1 MGKLAVTPQ
10 DRKVTMKKII
20 VIAILL
26 MALLAINSTLP
37 SASAEGSQSSVTLSG
52 ATLCGEAVTMSVMA
66 SGLEPSVG
74 FSLEDL
80 DDQWASWGIGGVG
93 FDTDSEGGFTG
104 QVKLVATGATENP
117 STLRVEVFIDDSSA
131 NVNWRSDPITV
142 SVANCNAPP
151 TTQPPTT
158 EPPTTQPPTTEPPTT
173 QPPTT
178 EPPTTQ
184 PPTTEP
190 PTTQP
195 PTTEPPT
202 IKKSSKPKTALMTT
216 L

>member
-1 MGKLAVTPQ
+1 
-10 DRKVTMKKII
+10 MKKII

-104 QVKLVATGATENP
+104 SVKLVDVGGIVPTPTRLVL
-117 STLRVEVFIDDSSA
+117 SVFTDDPDA
-131 NVNWRSDPITV
+131 NDPWVSEDITV
-142 SVANCNAPP
+142 SVANCNA
-151 TTQPPTT
+151 
-158 EPPTTQPPTTEPPTT
+158 PPTTQPPTTEPPTT